1 MALKSVRRLPIWQ
14 EVPGR
19 VKDFVRNPK
28 PNGYQSIHTTL
39 RLPDGRLVEVQL
51 RTRPMHE
58 RAERGS
64 AAHHLYKGGATEAG
78 NRELGTAATRAV
90 AALLP
95 AAESKVD

>member
-1 MALKSVRRLPIWQ
+1 MDRAQ
-14 EVPGR
+14 
-19 VKDFVRNPK
+19 
-28 PNGYQSIHTTL
+28 IHTNV
-39 RLPDGRLVEVQL
+39 RLQDGRLVEIQV
-51 RTRPMHE
+51 RTAAMHE